1 MAKQKN
7 KENTFLKVVYF
18 DESTAQDYIDIVNGG
33 RLDWS
38 KAENKE
44 KIAKI
49 LAEIEAEAQVGFNVI
64 AFLKTM
70 MSSAVNTSA
79 SNDLSRIF

>member
-49 LAEIEAEAQVGFNVI
+49 LAEIELQMICQE
-64 AFLKTM
+64 FLK
-70 MSSAVNTSA
+70 
-79 SNDLSRIF
+79 LL

>member
-79 SNDLSRIF
+79 